1 LASESKHTNT
11 PILPAVRRELC
22 HDCAVTVPGATDD
35 RSTLPGIEN
44 HPHARAVLLPALP
57 PEGRPSHAYL
67 FHGPSGVGKRTV
79 ARAFAAEL
87 LADGAPVPEEARGR
101 ALRGA
106 HPDLTWVTPSGAG
119 EMLVGD
125 VDEAVV
131 AAAARTPFESRRRV
145 WVLEDAHTLNEQ
157 AANRLL
163 KTLEEPAE
171 YAHFVLLAPTVRE
184 LLPTIASRCQQVRFD
199 PLPGAQI
206 EARLKVTAGA
216 DAAALAAAGGA
227 DSAALA
233 AAGEAASAALAAC
246 ARLGLGDARLAE
258 RLAQPWG
265 SGLRERVEAYVRGA
279 LSGDTGARPWLELL
293 QAARD
298 AGAGAGEELAAR
310 AAAEAELLPAK
321 ERKRHQREAQEAGRR
336 AERRAR
342 AGALDLALRL
352 AQLWLRDLWC
362 MAEGAGELVYALD
375 RRAELERDAAGR
387 PPARLREAVELVRDT
402 RLRLAHNVGEELAL
416 EALAYRLQTLLA
428 ISG

>member
-1 LASESKHTNT
+1 M
-11 PILPAVRRELC
+11 
-22 HDCAVTVPGATDD
+22 
-35 RSTLPGIEN
+35 TLPGIEQGGTIAPVALPGIEH
-44 HPHARAVLLPALP
+44 HPHARAVLAPVLAPG
-57 PEGRPSHAYL
+57 GRPSHAYL

-87 LADGAPVPEEARGR
+87 LAEGAAHPEDARGR

-125 VDEAVV
+125 VEEAVV
-131 AAAARTPFESRRRV
+131 AAAARTPFESKRRV

-184 LLPTIASRCQQVRFD
+184 LLETIASRCQQVRFD

-206 EARLKVTAGA
+206 EARLHAARGATGAG
-216 DAAALAAAGGA
+216 AAALAA
-227 DSAALA
+227 D
-233 AAGEAASAALAAC
+233 AASTAVPGPADAARLAGC
-246 ARLGLGDARLAE
+246 ARLGMGDARLAE
-258 RLAQPWG
+258 RLAQPDG
-265 SGLRERVEAYVRGA
+265 GRLRERAEEYVRGA
-279 LSGDTGARPWLELL
+279 LRGETAARPWLELL
-293 QAARD
+293 GVARQ
-298 AGAGAGEELAAR
+298 AGAEAGGELAAR

-321 ERKRHQREAQEAGRR
+321 ERKRHERDAQEACRR

-342 AGALDLALRL
+342 AGALDLALRI

-362 MAEGAGELVYALD
+362 TAEGAGELVYALD
-375 RRAELERDAAGR
+375 RRGALEQDLAGR
-387 PPARLREAVELVRDT
+387 PPAHLREGMELVRDT
-402 RLRLAHNVGEELAL
+402 RLRLAHNVSEELAL
-416 EALAYRLQTLLA
+416 EALAHRLQALLA
-428 ISG
+428 RG